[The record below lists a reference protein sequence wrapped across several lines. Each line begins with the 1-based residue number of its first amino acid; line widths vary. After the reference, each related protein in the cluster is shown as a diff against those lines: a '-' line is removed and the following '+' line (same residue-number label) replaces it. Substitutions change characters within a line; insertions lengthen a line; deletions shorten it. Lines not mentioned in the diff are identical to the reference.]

1 MYRCAVLLCLSIVL
15 VEIEM
20 TGVLRSLPLEELGCC
35 IVVCVCVCGVCVE
48 CDGGVPF
55 ELTAVLALGGS

>member
-35 IVVCVCVCGVCVE
+35 IVVCVFLCVCGVCVE

-55 ELTAVLALGGS
+55 ELTGGS